1 MSESQRDAWYR
12 SVATDEDE
20 RFAKSIAVAS
30 YGCCL
35 LLLMAFLAFA
45 LGIAGLG
52 WSMLGA

>member
-1 MSESQRDAWYR
+1 MGDSQRDAWYR

-35 LLLMAFLAFA
+35 LLLLAFLAFA

-52 WSMLGA
+52 WSILGA

>member
-1 MSESQRDAWYR
+1 MGEAQRDAWYR
-12 SVATDEDE
+12 SVATEEDE

-35 LLLMAFLAFA
+35 FLLLAFA

-52 WSMLGA
+52 WSILGA